1 MAPPEPPASGQISVM
16 KNVASVGPAPVRH
29 VQESPVV
36 TWRSRGLLLAL
47 LSALGG
53 VGHAQPP
60 KPPTLA
66 PGARDTRPS
75 AGPTLSTPSLNGWAF
90 DIEIAWAVAGM
101 DAAARRDSVIAGR
114 GYVAGLDARFD
125 VKRSYDRDVPVGSW
139 ALSPDGGRSL
149 LIINPH
155 SMRFYN
161 LMNASSA
168 RAFMESKRISVQV
181 LNLRVRGDTLGTCG
195 TLDGHAMTCF
205 RLLREYTVKARYFLF
220 NQVIAVRES
229 IEFWVTNALP
239 GMSNPAAIYLAD
251 LTTFAGDDPAADLRA
266 QQIRSRLF
274 DGVPLKMVRV
284 DIQSTEKSI
293 PPNTAG
299 DTTTIVLSGITRAS
313 VDRRMFDLPANVR
326 FRR

>member
-1 MAPPEPPASGQISVM
+1 M
-16 KNVASVGPAPVRH
+16 KNVASVGPAPVRR
-29 VQESPVV
+29 VPTAPVV
-36 TWRSRGLLLAL
+36 TRRAGALLRGLVLVSTLV
-47 LSALGG
+47 G

-60 KPPTLA
+60 KPPRSTTGA
-66 PGARDTRPS
+66 PDTRPS
-75 AGPTLSTPSLNGWAF
+75 AGPSASTPALNGWAF
-90 DIEIAWAVAGM
+90 DIEISWAVAGM

-125 VKRSYDRDVPVGSW
+125 VKRSNDRDVPVGSW

-149 LIINPH
+149 FIVNPH
-155 SMRFYN
+155 SNRFYS
-161 LMNASSA
+161 LMNAISA

-181 LNLRVRGDTLGTCG
+181 VNLRVRGDTLGPCG
-195 TLDGHAMTCF
+195 TLDGRPMTCF

-220 NQVIAVRES
+220 NQVVAVRES
-229 IEFWVTNALP
+229 IDFWVTTELP

-266 QQIRSRLF
+266 QQTRSRLF
-274 DGVPLKMVRV
+274 DGVPLKIVRV
-284 DIQSTEKSI
+284 DIQSSEKTI

-299 DTTTIVLSGITRAS
+299 DTTTIVLSGIARAS
-313 VDRRMFDLPANVR
+313 VDRRMFDLPTNMR